1 MAIVYSYPIAQIEAS
16 DLLVGTKTVEVGEPT
31 KSFLVSD
38 LITLVQSNIPTPT
51 LNEVLTAGNTSQI
64 DANIGILGLYD
75 SFNGPYSYITGDK
88 NRINFYSDLSTRLGY
103 FGDNTI
109 SFDNNGFQISIKGPD
124 TLTANRTIKFP
135 DAAGTVAL
143 NTAANGSFTSNDGK
157 TITVVNGIIT
167 AIV

>member
-1 MAIVYSYPIAQIEAS
+1 MAIIYSYPEATIES
-16 DLLVGTKTVEVGEPT
+16 TDFLLGTKINESGHPT

-38 LITLVQSNIPTPT
+38 LITLVQSNIPT

-64 DANIGILGLYD
+64 NASVGIIGVYD
-75 SFNGPYSYITGDK
+75 ITNSNYSYMTGDRG
-88 NRINFYSDLSTRLGY
+88 RINFYSDLSTRLGY

-167 AIV
+167 TIV

>member
-1 MAIVYSYPIAQIEAS
+1 MAIIYSYPEATIES
-16 DLLVGTKTVEVGEPT
+16 TDFLLGTKINESGHPT